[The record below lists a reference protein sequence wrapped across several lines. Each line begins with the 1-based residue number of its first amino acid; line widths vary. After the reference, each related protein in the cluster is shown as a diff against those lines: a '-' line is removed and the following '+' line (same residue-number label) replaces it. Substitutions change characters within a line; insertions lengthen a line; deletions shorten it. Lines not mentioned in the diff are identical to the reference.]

1 MKIKLIGVVFGLI
14 FLMSS
19 LAFGLLKY
27 LPLEYLKKNAEII
40 VLGEVRN
47 IRPFWNEAKN
57 KILTE
62 VSLAPQKFLKGREA
76 QEIKV
81 IVQGGVI
88 GRKGLW
94 VSDQPQ
100 FQKGEKV
107 ILFLTAGKLLGRE
120 VLGWQQGKFQVVKDK
135 TTQQDLVITPDFH
148 GLSGAGIIQHFQ
160 SKKIPLG
167 EFLQKIESQ

>member
-1 MKIKLIGVVFGLI
+1 
-14 FLMSS
+14 MSS
-19 LAFGLLKY
+19 LSFGLLKY
-27 LPLEYLKKNAEII
+27 LTLEFLTKNAETI
-40 VLGEVRN
+40 VLGEVKN
-47 IRPFWNEAKN
+47 LRPFWNEAKN

-94 VSDQPQ
+94 VSDQPR

-107 ILFLTAGKLLGRE
+107 ILFLTLAKRTGWQ
-120 VLGWQQGKFQVVKDK
+120 VLGDQQGKFQVVKDS
-135 TTQQDLVITPDFH
+135 TTQEELVAIPDFYA
-148 GLSGAGIIQHFQ
+148 LSEAGIIQHFQ
-160 SKKIPLG
+160 SRKISLS
-167 EFLQKIESQ
+167 EFLRKIENSQ